1 MLTRQELLSNRELLI
16 DKTRGALCGLAIGD
30 SFGDAART
38 PDNQRDYG
46 FITDFHKGDSWSTD
60 DTEFALMVAKTII
73 EAGGDFTSQDVV
85 NAWLE
90 NVATEDELRR
100 GGVSEVEACNNLR
113 RGIRPPH
120 SGRFNPYHQSD
131 GAAMRSGPIGIYCAG
146 DPEKAKYL
154 AQVDAEVSHSE
165 EGVWGAQAV
174 AVAVS
179 LAMVDA
185 TMDRDL
191 GGRYELR
198 SQGFLV

>member
-85 NAWLE
+85 NASSLRPLQPLSPE
-90 NVATEDELRR
+90 RRSCHAQRPHRHLLRR
-100 GGVSEVEACNNLR
+100 
-113 RGIRPPH
+113 
-120 SGRFNPYHQSD
+120 
-131 GAAMRSGPIGIYCAG
+131 
-146 DPEKAKYL
+146 
-154 AQVDAEVSHSE
+154 
-165 EGVWGAQAV
+165 
-174 AVAVS
+174 
-179 LAMVDA
+179 
-185 TMDRDL
+185 
-191 GGRYELR
+191 
-198 SQGFLV
+198 